1 VVASKGLGLVVRRRW
16 PRTRTLVVAAGL
28 LVLVWL
34 VSSLARLYTD
44 LLWFHEVGKTR
55 VFWGVLG
62 ARLVLALVAGA
73 GTGVFLAVNLRFAA
87 LATRRARWRDAAADG
102 EAVPL
107 DLDRWQRLLAPHLQ
121 RIQAALVAVLVLSVA
136 LHYGGMWQTLLLWRN
151 RAPFGAADAQFHR
164 DIGYYTF
171 TLPLQRLVFGWLLF
185 TLLVTLLLAGGAWYV
200 LGGIRPQLAG
210 QRVSAEA
217 RAHLSVLLGLA
228 LLLKTWGYR
237 LDQFSLVFSPR
248 GVVTGASYTDVHA
261 QLPALRL
268 LVLLAPVCALLVF
281 ATVRSRGFL
290 LPVSGLVLFG
300 LLSILVGGIFPTIVQ
315 RFQVAPQELQREL
328 PYIQRNLDAT
338 RTAFALDQVV
348 TTEYA
353 AAERLPAAVLQ
364 ADQVTVDNIR
374 LWEPG
379 VLKTAI
385 QNLQAIGQYY
395 QFSDVDVDRYPIV
408 GTRRQ
413 VMIAARDVD
422 PRNLDP
428 SAQTWQNLH
437 LAYTHGY
444 GVVAAQV
451 NTAEAS
457 GRPLF
462 VASGF
467 DQPASSASGAAIPIR
482 QPRIYYGEPPPD
494 SPAYVVA
501 DTRQPEVDAPAPGG
515 EPQASFRYDGRGGI
529 PVSGL
534 LHRVAFA
541 LRFHDVNLLISH
553 NVTADSRVILYRDI
567 RARVENAAPFL
578 QWDGDPY
585 VAVVDGRIVFIRDGY
600 TTTDAYPYSERIRM
614 EVAARRD
621 QPGDRGVHGRAN
633 YLRNSVKAVVD
644 AYDGTV
650 TLYAFDERDPLLQAW
665 RRAFPGLFA
674 PRSSISADLQAHLRY
689 PEDLF
694 SIQANRYASYHIP
707 SAKDFYSKQD
717 FWAIPEDRSGQ
728 LRQSLGAAPAPLAF
742 GAPQP
747 ERMRPYYLLVRLPG
761 ETREHFVLVL
771 PFTPN
776 NKQNMVA
783 YMAARADP
791 DGYGTITLF
800 NLPRARTVFG
810 PTQVNAQILADPNV
824 AKELTLFNQQGS
836 TVTLGNL
843 LTVPVGDALLYVQPI
858 FIQASQGA
866 IPELR
871 RVAAFLNGSLGYT
884 ATLDGSI
891 AQILSQGQGQ
901 SQAPPGGQARAG
913 PGQPPAAQTA
923 LAGIIAQEAEAFRQ
937 AQAALDHHDLG
948 AYQRAIDRLGELI
961 RQAQQTTAAATSA
974 TTAAGAS
981 TTTTPTTSP

>member
-1 VVASKGLGLVVRRRW
+1 VVASKGLGVAVFRHP
-16 PRTRTLVVAAGL
+16 PRARTVVVAAGCV
-28 LVLVWL
+28 VLVWL
-34 VSSLARLYTD
+34 LFTLAGLYTD
-44 LLWFHEVGKTR
+44 LLWFREVGKTR

-62 ARLVLALVAGA
+62 ARALLAVGAGVGTGAFLVA
-73 GTGVFLAVNLRFAA
+73 NLRVVAWAA
-87 LATRRARWRDAAADG
+87 RRARRRDGAVDS
-102 EAVPL
+102 EAVAP
-107 DLDRWQRLLAPHLQ
+107 DRWQALLAPRL
-121 RIQAALVAVLVLSVA
+121 RELEAVLVAVLVLGVA
-136 LHYGGMWQTLLLWRN
+136 LHAGGKWQTLLLWRN
-151 RAPFGAADAQFHR
+151 RVPFGDTDAQFHH

-171 TLPLQRLVFGWLLF
+171 TLPMQRLVFGWLLF
-185 TLLVTLLLAGGAWYV
+185 TLLATLLATGAAWY
-200 LGGIRPQLAG
+200 LRGGIRPQLAG
-210 QRVSAEA
+210 RRVSAAA
-217 RAHLSVLLGLA
+217 RTHLSLLVGLA
-228 LLLKTWGYR
+228 LLLKAWGYR

-268 LVLLAPVCALLVF
+268 MVLLAPLCAVLVF
-281 ATVRSRGFL
+281 ATIRSRGFV

-300 LLSILVGGIFPTIVQ
+300 LSSILVGGVFPTIVQ

-338 RTAFALDQVV
+338 RKAFALDHVV

-353 AAERLPAAVLQ
+353 AAERLPAAALH

-374 LWEPG
+374 LWEPS
-379 VLKTAI
+379 VLKIAI

-395 QFSDVDVDRYPIV
+395 EFSDVDVDRYPV
-408 GTRRQ
+408 AGARRQ
-413 VMIAARDVD
+413 VMISARDVD
-422 PRNLDP
+422 PRNLDR

-437 LAYTHGY
+437 LTYTHGY

-457 GRPLF
+457 GRPLL
-462 VASGF
+462 VVSGF
-467 DQPASSASGAAIPIR
+467 DQPASGAAIPVG
-482 QPRIYYGEPPPD
+482 QPRIYYGEPPPGG
-494 SPAYVVA
+494 PAYVVA
-501 DTRQPEVDAPAPGG
+501 NTRQPEADAPAPGG
-515 EPQASFRYDGRGGI
+515 APQVSFRYDGRGGV
-529 PVSGL
+529 PVGGPL
-534 LHRVAFA
+534 RRAAFA
-541 LRFHDVNLLISH
+541 LRFRDINLLISS
-553 NVTADSRVILYRDI
+553 NLQPGSRVILYRDI
-567 RARVENAAPFL
+567 RRRLEKAAPFL

-585 VAVVDGRIVFIRDGY
+585 VAVVGGRIVFIRDGY
-600 TTTDAYPYSERIRM
+600 TTTDAYPYAERIQT

-621 QPGDRGVHGRAN
+621 NPGDRGVRGRAN

-650 TLYAFDERDPLLQAW
+650 TLYAFDEADPLLRAW

-674 PRSSISADLQAHLRY
+674 PRSAISADLQAHLRY

-694 SIQANRYASYHIP
+694 AIQANRYASYHIP
-707 SAKDFYSKQD
+707 FAKDFYSKQD
-717 FWAIPEDRSGQ
+717 FWAIPEDRSGPI
-728 LRQSLGAAPAPLAF
+728 RQSLGAAPLPPAVGLAV
-742 GAPQP
+742 GPPGQEP
-747 ERMRPYYLLVRLPG
+747 MRPYYLLARLPG

-800 NLPRARTVFG
+800 NLPRSRTVFG

-843 LTVPVGDALLYVQPI
+843 LTVPVGDALLYAQPI

-866 IPELR
+866 IPQLR
-871 RVAAFLNGSLGYT
+871 RVAAFLNGDLGYT
-884 ATLDGSI
+884 ATLEGSL
-891 AQILSQGQGQ
+891 AQILGE
-901 SQAPPGGQARAG
+901 APPSGPSPGPGG
-913 PGQPPAAQTA
+913 PGQPAGTGTA
-923 LAGIIAQEAEAFRQ
+923 LARILAQEAEAFRQ
-937 AQAALDHHDLG
+937 AQAALDRRDLG

-961 RQAQQTTAAATSA
+961 RQAQQLTGAGAPPGTSA
-974 TTAAGAS
+974 PPTS
-981 TTTTPTTSP
+981 TTPTTNR